1 MQVDLAKYNNSW
13 YKPGSA
19 VKRFIWHYVNL
30 VFFRSGIFPFYGIK
44 VFLLKLFG
52 AKIGK
57 NVLIKPHVNI
67 KYPWFLT
74 LGNNIWIGENVWLDN
89 LGEISVADN
98 VCISQG
104 ALLISGNHD
113 YTNISFDLIVKPIV
127 LEAGVWI
134 CAKAIICGGAICKS
148 HCVITAG
155 SVVSSQTESYGIYTG
170 NPAVKIKTRVIG

>member
-30 VFFRSGIFPFYGIK
+30 LFFKSGVFPFYGIK

-52 AKIGK
+52 AKMGK
-57 NVLIKPHVNI
+57 NILIKPHVNI

-89 LGEISVADN
+89 LGEITIGNN

-113 YTNISFDLIVKPIV
+113 YTVTSFDLIVKPIV
-127 LEAGVWI
+127 LEDGVWI
-134 CAKAIICGGAICKS
+134 CAKAIICGGTICKS
-148 HCVITAG
+148 HSVITAG
-155 SVVSSQTESYGIYTG
+155 SIVSSQTESYGIYTG
-170 NPAVKIKTRVIG
+170 NPAIKVKSRVIE

>member
-30 VFFRSGIFPFYGIK
+30 LFFKSGVFPFYGIK

-52 AKIGK
+52 AKMGK
-57 NVLIKPHVNI
+57 NILIKPHVNI

-89 LGEISVADN
+89 LGEITIGNN

-113 YTNISFDLIVKPIV
+113 YTVTSFDLIVKPIV
-127 LEAGVWI
+127 LEDGVWI
-134 CAKAIICGGAICKS
+134 CAKAIICGGTICKS
-148 HCVITAG
+148 HSVITAG
-155 SVVSSQTESYGIYTG
+155 SVVSSQTEVYGIYTG
-170 NPAVKIKTRVIG
+170 NPAVKIKTRVIV